1 MQEIDASFLSEHL
14 GLDIHEFHYE
24 RIGADRGMLGEIY
37 KVAIESSTGSR
48 KVVAK
53 FSAPRKEALDNAKRG
68 GTHERELRCYD
79 ELLSTTPV
87 SIPEIFASWFD
98 EGRAEYLILQEF
110 IEFDQSVDQIDGITV
125 AQSKLVIEEA
135 AAMHAHWWEHSGL
148 AELEWL
154 PRLNDTRRRT
164 NLTTVTRLGWNP
176 LTEILDEG
184 GLSYPKVSGD
194 SLADEIDDMLCDL
207 STSASTLIHSDLRA
221 DNLLFNTVGDG
232 VMLVDWQGCSF
243 GPSSFDITY
252 HMIQS
257 LSVDDRR
264 QHETELLNYYVN
276 SLEFFGHQITIDEVH
291 KLYRSSIL
299 YSLSIA
305 CAVPLI
311 NSVESPRVK
320 ELAFSMASRTLA
332 ALEDHDIE
340 FGQRS

>member
-1 MQEIDASFLSEHL
+1 
-14 GLDIHEFHYE
+14 
-24 RIGADRGMLGEIY
+24 
-37 KVAIESSTGSR
+37 
-48 KVVAK
+48 
-53 FSAPRKEALDNAKRG
+53 
-68 GTHERELRCYD
+68 
-79 ELLSTTPV
+79 
-87 SIPEIFASWFD
+87 
-98 EGRAEYLILQEF
+98 
-110 IEFDQSVDQIDGITV
+110 
-125 AQSKLVIEEA
+125 
-135 AAMHAHWWEHSGL
+135 
-148 AELEWL
+148 
-154 PRLNDTRRRT
+154 
-164 NLTTVTRLGWNP
+164 
-176 LTEILDEG
+176 
-184 GLSYPKVSGD
+184 
-194 SLADEIDDMLCDL
+194 MLCDL

-320 ELAFSMASRTLA
+320 ELAFSMASRTFLA

>member
-98 EGRAEYLILQEF
+98 EKSSEYLILQEF

-164 NLTTVTRLGWNP
+164 NLTTVTRQGWNP

-194 SLADEIDDMLCDL
+194 SLADEIDDM
-207 STSASTLIHSDLRA
+207 SMINTS
-221 DNLLFNTVGDG
+221 FPK
-232 VMLVDWQGCSF
+232 F
-243 GPSSFDITY
+243 K
-252 HMIQS
+252 
-257 LSVDDRR
+257 
-264 QHETELLNYYVN
+264 ETFEGLGAKIK
-276 SLEFFGHQITIDEVH
+276 FI
-291 KLYRSSIL
+291 
-299 YSLSIA
+299 
-305 CAVPLI
+305 
-311 NSVESPRVK
+311 
-320 ELAFSMASRTLA
+320 
-332 ALEDHDIE
+332 
-340 FGQRS
+340 